1 MTQTMN
7 AWFSLTLLLLIVAS
21 AAPAAAQTASSF
33 EQLAVLVESGDRI
46 TVTDSSGRERTG
58 RIIDLSPSG
67 LELWTDGA
75 RQDFREAHVHTIS
88 QVRQDTLGNGAWFGF
103 AVGAAVGATYFLPK
117 YDLVDGYAL
126 MFFGLWAG
134 AGTGVGVGLDA
145 LVPSR
150 QVIYH
155 SPGTVRRVTVAPLV
169 ASNGR
174 GVAVSFGF

>member
-21 AAPAAAQTASSF
+21 AAPAAAQTAGSF

-46 TVTDSSGRERTG
+46 TVTDSSGREHTG

-75 RQDFREAHVHTIS
+75 HQDFREAHVHTIS
-88 QVRQDTLGNGAWFGF
+88 RMRQDTLRNGAWFGL
-103 AVGAAVGATYFLPK
+103 AVGAAIGATYFIPK
-117 YDLVDGYAL
+117 YDIAGRYAA
-126 MFFGLWAG
+126 MFFGLWAA

-150 QVIYH
+150 QVIYQ
-155 SPGTVRRVTVAPLV
+155 PTGAARRVTVAPLL
-169 ASNGR
+169 ASNRR
-174 GVAVSFGF
+174 GLVVSFGF

>member
-7 AWFSLTLLLLIVAS
+7 AWFSLTLLRLIVAS
-21 AAPAAAQTASSF
+21 AAPAAAQKAGSF

-46 TVTDSSGRERTG
+46 TVTDSSGREHSG

-75 RQDFREAHVHTIS
+75 HQDFREAHVHTVS
-88 QVRQDTLGNGAWFGF
+88 QMRQDTLRNGAWFGL
-103 AVGAAVGATYFLPK
+103 AVGAMYFIPK
-117 YDLVDGYAL
+117 YDIGGRYAA
-126 MFFGLWAG
+126 MFFGLWAA

-150 QVIYH
+150 QVIYQ
-155 SPGTVRRVTVAPLV
+155 PTGAARRVTAAPLL
-169 ASNGR
+169 ASNRR
-174 GVAVSFGF
+174 GLAVSFGL